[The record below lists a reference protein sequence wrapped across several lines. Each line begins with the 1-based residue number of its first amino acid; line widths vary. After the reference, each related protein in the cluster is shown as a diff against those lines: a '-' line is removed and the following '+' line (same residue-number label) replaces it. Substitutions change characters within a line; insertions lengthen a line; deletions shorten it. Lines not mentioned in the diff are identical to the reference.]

1 MKKATN
7 SFRLFLCTF
16 SGEDNFIVKNCSLT
30 IQVTFAL
37 IGVFVISIFIGCF
50 ISAYEFFNS
59 LFQGNFFISFPI
71 GITWAL
77 LVTNMYLLLLYT
89 VSPAILPTR
98 NKKEGINNNFFTTSM
113 FFRISFMSLLAIII
127 AQPLNVLFFNSS
139 VEGSLQKYIQEQKTK
154 MVIVAD
160 NLLIKNEIVLFQDFN
175 NKVNLSC
182 SNSEKTKIQNNLSII
197 DNKINR
203 DKAFISQ
210 SKKLFAK
217 LNKLENKV
225 WLEKKDVIF
234 KDQLLNE
241 LNLLTDSEILSDETF
256 LKEINNAKISNQLLV
271 ADFNKYKTN
280 LKEAINKKIEN
291 YQKLNYLLSQSN
303 FYIKRIQLILY
314 ENQFSW
320 LITFAVCLLFLLPI
334 YVKYKVREKT
344 GFYDQKIEIEKRI
357 VLDEYSKFKS
367 NYSKILQQNIAK
379 YNYKS
384 LEELKVYL
392 SKLNVIKKV
401 NFKRI
406 EKHIKEEYKEEII
419 SKYEYWADNPFR
431 TKRIDSVQI
440 INNEVGFLDFV
451 YNNTKEAD
459 KQ

>member
-16 SGEDNFIVKNCSLT
+16 SGEDNFIIKKGST
-30 IQVTFAL
+30 AIQITFAS
-37 IGVFVISIFIGCF
+37 IGAFVIGIFIGCF
-50 ISAYEFFNS
+50 ISAFEFFNS
-59 LFQGNFFISFPI
+59 LFQGNFLISFPI
-71 GITWAL
+71 GIVWAL

-89 VSPAILPTR
+89 VSPAILPT
-98 NKKEGINNNFFTTSM
+98 KKKKSDINNNFFTTSM
-113 FFRISFMSLLAIII
+113 FFRISFISLLAIII
-127 AQPLNVLFFNSS
+127 SQPLNVLFFNSS
-139 VEGSLQKYIQEQKTK
+139 IDGSLQKYIQEQKTK

-182 SNSEKTKIQNNLSII
+182 SNSEKSIIQNNLSKI

-203 DKAFISQ
+203 DKVFMMQ

-217 LNKLENKV
+217 LNELESKI
-225 WLEKKDVIF
+225 WLEKKDVVL

-241 LNLLTDSEILSDETF
+241 LNLLTDSEILSDKFFIEDID
-256 LKEINNAKISNQLLV
+256 ESIISNHLLF

-280 LKEAINKKIEN
+280 LKEAINKKIDN

-303 FYIKRIQLILY
+303 FYIKRIQLILF
-314 ENQFSW
+314 ENPFSW
-320 LITFAVCLLFLLPI
+320 ITTFSVCLIFLLPI
-334 YVKYKVREKT
+334 YFKYKIRDKT

-367 NYSKILQQNIAK
+367 NYSNLLQGNIIR
-379 YNYKS
+379 YNFKS

-392 SKLNVIKKV
+392 SKLSIINKA
-401 NFKRI
+401 NFKTI

-431 TKRIDSVQI
+431 TVNKFDHK
-440 INNEVGFLDFV
+440 NLAKEEDFLKTI
-451 YNNTKEAD
+451 YSEEI
-459 KQ
+459 

>member
-1 MKKATN
+1 MT
-7 SFRLFLCTF
+7 
-16 SGEDNFIVKNCSLT
+16 KNGQS
-30 IQVTFAL
+30 
-37 IGVFVISIFIGCF
+37 
-50 ISAYEFFNS
+50 N
-59 LFQGNFFISFPI
+59 
-71 GITWAL
+71 
-77 LVTNMYLLLLYT
+77 
-89 VSPAILPTR
+89 
-98 NKKEGINNNFFTTSM
+98 
-113 FFRISFMSLLAIII
+113 
-127 AQPLNVLFFNSS
+127 
-139 VEGSLQKYIQEQKTK
+139 
-154 MVIVAD
+154 

-203 DKAFISQ
+203 DKVFINQ
-210 SKKLFAK
+210 SKKLFTK
-217 LNKLENKV
+217 LNKLEKKV
-225 WLEKKDVIF
+225 WLEKKDVIL
-234 KDQLLNE
+234 KDQLLNK

-256 LKEINNAKISNQLLV
+256 LREIDNAKISNQLLV
-271 ADFNKYKTN
+271 ADFNIYKTN
-280 LKEAINKKIEN
+280 LKEAINEKIDN
-291 YQKLNYLLSQSN
+291 YQKLIYLLSQSN

-357 VLDEYSKFKS
+357 VLEEYSKFKN
-367 NYSKILQQNIAK
+367 NYSKLLQQNISK

-392 SKLNVIKKV
+392 SKLSVINKV
-401 NFKRI
+401 NFKII
-406 EKHIKEEYKEEII
+406 EKHIKAEYKEEII

-431 TKRIDSVQI
+431 TKRIHSIQI
-440 INNEVGFLDFV
+440 IKNEVGLLDFV
-451 YNNTKEAD
+451 YNNAEEAP